1 VVTARAVGVPV
12 VCVQPLLVH
21 RSREG
26 EDFTRNRSDFDDAVI
41 IGRLAA
47 ELRCYVP
54 YLPEGRWARL
64 RHLGARRAGLLT
76 RASAARQCLRDLLE
90 CAWPSLLE
98 TAAKPLE
105 SLTWR
110 AALAVS
116 ASPAVVAAMSLE
128 RFTVALA
135 AEVRAMGGKRVCH
148 RGRPRHPRR
157 RSPAQRDRHRA
168 GCRPGTRGICL

>member
-1 VVTARAVGVPV
+1 MCLTCRRG
-12 VCVQPLLVH
+12 
-21 RSREG
+21 G
-26 EDFTRNRSDFDDAVI
+26 
-41 IGRLAA
+41 G
-47 ELRCYVP
+47 
-54 YLPEGRWARL
+54 ARL

-128 RFTVALA
+128 RFTAALA

-148 RGRPRHPRR
+148 RVARAIHAAAAQPSGIATERDAALERAAFAYSDWMAALEPLI
-157 RSPAQRDRHRA
+157 SP
-168 GCRPGTRGICL
+168 